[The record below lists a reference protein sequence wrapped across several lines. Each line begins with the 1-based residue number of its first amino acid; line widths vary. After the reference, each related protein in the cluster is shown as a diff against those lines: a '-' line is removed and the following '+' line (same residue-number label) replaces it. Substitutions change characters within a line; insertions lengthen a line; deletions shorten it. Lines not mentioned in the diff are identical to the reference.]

1 MTSTKITTKQ
11 KKTSAKFYKIL
22 FIALIHQVE
31 GMASA
36 TSDLLAFKDYEDF
49 GDSPQISVN
58 SPKKV
63 TLNGKKSSDE
73 INFFKIKNLNYF
85 R

>member
-1 MTSTKITTKQ
+1 
-11 KKTSAKFYKIL
+11 
-22 FIALIHQVE
+22 
-31 GMASA
+31 MASA

-73 INFFKIKNLNYF
+73 INFFKIKILNYF

>member
-1 MTSTKITTKQ
+1 
-11 KKTSAKFYKIL
+11 
-22 FIALIHQVE
+22 
-31 GMASA
+31 MASA

-63 TLNGKKSSDE
+63 TLNGNNRQTPS
-73 INFFKIKNLNYF
+73 NFFKIIKIKIFQKKRRLDLPQRLAFSKLNITSNSST
-85 R
+85 

>member
-1 MTSTKITTKQ
+1 
-11 KKTSAKFYKIL
+11 
-22 FIALIHQVE
+22 
-31 GMASA
+31 MASA

-73 INFFKIKNLNYF
+73 INFFKIKNFKLF
-85 R
+85 QMKRRLDLMERSAFSK